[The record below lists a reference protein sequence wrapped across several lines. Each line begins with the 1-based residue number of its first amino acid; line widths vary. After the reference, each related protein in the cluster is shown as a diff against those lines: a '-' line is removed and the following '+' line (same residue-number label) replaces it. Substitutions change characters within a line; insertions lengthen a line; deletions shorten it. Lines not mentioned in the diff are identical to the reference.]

1 MSPLPEGTSYH
12 LLLSFL
18 SASLDDGTIS
28 MEFMRLHTC
37 ACFQVSVRVLFIPP
51 PRPTSP
57 PTLAGGGG
65 WGEVFGGGD
74 GNESVRSSINLLSAV
89 RAARPL
95 ALPRR

>member
-1 MSPLPEGTSYH
+1 MLRSAVREGFTPVSPLPEGTSYH

-65 WGEVFGGGD
+65 GGRCLVVAMAM
-74 GNESVRSSINLLSAV
+74 N
-89 RAARPL
+89 P
-95 ALPRR
+95 